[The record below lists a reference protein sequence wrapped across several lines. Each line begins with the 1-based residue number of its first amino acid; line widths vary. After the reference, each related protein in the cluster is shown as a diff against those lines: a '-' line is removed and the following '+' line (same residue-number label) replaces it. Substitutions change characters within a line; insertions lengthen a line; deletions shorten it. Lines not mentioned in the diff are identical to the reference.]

1 MRMNMA
7 IQLFKFW
14 CNTMKYLLPKIEKLF
29 LHILVNPL
37 DGSTPATKLK
47 SNFDIVTIVAPFLD
61 TKSKNSISRLDIQL
75 VQNYFQLLV
84 KARRVSFFNFSR
96 KTKFIYHKVFGKIW
110 SIYNLSIKIFN
121 LSTKALGALIVLFY
135 RLKFKILIS

>member
-1 MRMNMA
+1 
-7 IQLFKFW
+7 
-14 CNTMKYLLPKIEKLF
+14 MKYLLPKIEKLF

-37 DGSTPATKLK
+37 DGSTPAKKLK

-96 KTKFIYHKVFGKIW
+96 KTKFIYHKVFGKI
-110 SIYNLSIKIFN
+110 
-121 LSTKALGALIVLFY
+121 
-135 RLKFKILIS
+135 